1 MYNIYVYMYIIH
13 MCIYRCISY
22 IKGCI
27 YIIHFFFPTADQ
39 IWLGHAMNSGNPGP
53 RQWLFGYGAFAKV
66 CR

>member
-1 MYNIYVYMYIIH
+1 MYLIH
-13 MCIYRCISY
+13 KRLYLYNS
-22 IKGCI
+22 
-27 YIIHFFFPTADQ
+27 FFFPTADQ